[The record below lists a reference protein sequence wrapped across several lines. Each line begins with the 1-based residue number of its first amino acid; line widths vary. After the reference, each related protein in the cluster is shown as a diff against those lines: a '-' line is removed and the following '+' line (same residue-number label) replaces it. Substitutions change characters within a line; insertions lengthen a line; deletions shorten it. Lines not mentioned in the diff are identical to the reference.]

1 MDWKN
6 RLEQIRNK
14 LKLQLHAKGVDNLL
28 QLKKIFDVSISEF
41 TRLGLRFRP
50 LRHPGQARVRGDVL
64 QTWCLH
70 DHPGAHLRLQLV

>member
-28 QLKKIFDVSISEF
+28 QMQKIFDVGFRSQFYITYNRNMILTSQALW
-41 TRLGLRFRP
+41 TSLNLRR
-50 LRHPGQARVRGDVL
+50 
-64 QTWCLH
+64 
-70 DHPGAHLRLQLV
+70 

>member
-28 QLKKIFDVSISEF
+28 QLKKIFDVTITEF
-41 TRLGLRFRP
+41 TP
-50 LRHPGQARVRGDVL
+50 LCV
-64 QTWCLH
+64 
-70 DHPGAHLRLQLV
+70 

>member
-28 QLKKIFDVSISEF
+28 QMQKIFDV
-41 TRLGLRFRP
+41 GFRSQFYITYNRNMM
-50 LRHPGQARVRGDVL
+50 LTSQALWTSLNSRR
-64 QTWCLH
+64 
-70 DHPGAHLRLQLV
+70 

>member
-28 QLKKIFDVSISEF
+28 QLKKIFDVSFSELI
-41 TRLGLRFRP
+41 T
-50 LRHPGQARVRGDVL
+50 VCV
-64 QTWCLH
+64 
-70 DHPGAHLRLQLV
+70 